1 MPIAEIIAIG
11 TELLLGET
19 QDTNTAYLARTLRD
33 YGVDIYR
40 ATLIGDNA
48 ARIAAMLREALNRA
62 QIIITTGGLGP
73 TVDDPT
79 REAVAQ
85 AVQQDLIFHP
95 ELWGQIQERYRRY
108 NRLPTENNRRQAY
121 LPAGA
126 VAISNPVGTAP
137 AFYYDTGQSVILCL
151 PGVPREMEIIV
162 QQSVLPLLRGRF
174 SLQDVILAHVLHATG
189 VGESQVDE
197 WIGDLETLSNPTVGL
212 LAHPGQ
218 TDIRITAKA
227 TSESEAKRMIET
239 IAAEIR
245 QRMGVHIYGENQ
257 QSLEAVIVER
267 LNQLGWHLVIT
278 TTGFSDDFDTL
289 LQQAGLPA
297 ERLSC
302 TSVQLP
308 PDRLASFI
316 HKPPLPSHTSV
327 ILAAGYYPG
336 KEQQN
341 LFLFLR
347 TPEGSHE
354 ASRSFGGPPQLGMS
368 WAVRTT
374 LDFIRRNL
382 PSKTQEL
389 EH

>member
-19 QDTNTAYLARTLRD
+19 QDTNTAYIARTLRD

-48 ARIAAMLREALNRA
+48 TRIAGMIRESLTRA

-79 REAVAQ
+79 REAIAQ
-85 AVQQDLIFHP
+85 VVKQELLFHP
-95 ELWGQIQERYRRY
+95 ELWEQIQERYRRY
-108 NRLPTENNRRQAY
+108 NRLPTENNRRQAF

-126 VAISNPVGTAP
+126 IAIPNPVGTAP
-137 AFYYDTGQSVILCL
+137 AFYYDTGSAVILCL
-151 PGVPREMEIIV
+151 PGVPREMEIILH
-162 QQSVLPLLRGRF
+162 QSVLPLLRQRF
-174 SLQDVILAHVLHATG
+174 DLKDIILAHVLHAAG

-197 WIGDLETLSNPTVGL
+197 WIGDLETMINPTVGL

-227 TSESEAKRMIET
+227 SSESEARRMIDAV
-239 IAAEIR
+239 AAEIR
-245 QRMGVHIYGENQ
+245 QRMGKHIYGENN
-257 QSLEAVIVER
+257 QSLEAVVAER
-267 LNQLGWHLVIT
+267 LSQLGWHLVLRT
-278 TTGFSDDFDTL
+278 AGFTDELEVIIKQTS
-289 LQQAGLPA
+289 
-297 ERLSC
+297 LSPEQF
-302 TSVQLP
+302 SYSRVDLP
-308 PDRLASFI
+308 PLALASLIAEIPF
-316 HKPPLPSHTSV
+316 PAQSSV

-341 LFLFLR
+341 LFLHLR
-347 TPEGSHE
+347 TPHGSHE

-374 LDFIRRNL
+374 LDYIRRNL
-382 PSKTQEL
+382 P
-389 EH
+389 